1 MYGKFGSDPVSPSQ
15 KERQEKNENSEE
27 ILVTVVL
34 AEKVTKLYGIQYR
47 YMTEAEVK
55 NLF

>member
-1 MYGKFGSDPVSPSQ
+1 MYGKFWSDPVSPSQ

-34 AEKVTKLYGIQYR
+34 AEKVTKLYGIQY
-47 YMTEAEVK
+47 MTEAEVK